1 MYAPQALWTAAR
13 YRLPVTY
20 VVANN
25 ASYAILKAGMLALGL
40 PSAKR
45 GVFPGMDLVEP
56 EIDYVGLARALG
68 VRAERVDKPATLR
81 DTLAACLTHPGPSLV
96 DVAIDRGVT
105 PML

>member
-1 MYAPQALWTAAR
+1 MSHPLLLYGATG
-13 YRLPVTY
+13 YTGRL
-20 VVANN
+20 
-25 ASYAILKAGMLALGL
+25 ILNGMLALGL

-45 GVFPGMDLVEP
+45 GVFPGMDLVDP

-68 VRAERVDKPATLR
+68 VRAEHVDKPGALR
-81 DTLAACLTHPGPSLV
+81 DTLAACLAHPGPSLV